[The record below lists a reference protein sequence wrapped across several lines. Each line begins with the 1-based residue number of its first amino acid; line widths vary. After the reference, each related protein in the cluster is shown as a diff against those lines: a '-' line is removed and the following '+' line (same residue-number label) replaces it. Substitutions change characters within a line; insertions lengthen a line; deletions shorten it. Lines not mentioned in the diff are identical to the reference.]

1 MAAPASLAQRFGGHA
16 PSKAQFGSASGTEA
30 AAGIA
35 GVELTAHALASR
47 LPDLMVEAKRVANTV
62 AHGIHGRRRAGPGE
76 TFWQFRQVQ
85 PGDPVTSIDW
95 RRSASSDHLYLR
107 EREWEAAHT
116 VWLWPDLSP
125 SMDFQSHLARTPK
138 GERALV
144 LMLAMAELLI
154 GGGERIGMLGALP
167 PTGSRN
173 AVEKLAQ
180 AVLRVKPTAA
190 ARESL
195 PPALTLSRFNGV
207 LLFGDFLDPVDE
219 ITARVKAIAAAGVSG
234 HIVQILDP
242 AEETLPYDGR
252 VEFIA
257 SEGGDRVLANRTET
271 LRGGYAARIAAHK
284 AALTDLA
291 RRLEWTHTVHHTDRP
306 AEETLLALH
315 NRLSDSAGRIGTA
328 DTLGRGV

>member
-1 MAAPASLAQRFGGHA
+1 M
-16 PSKAQFGSASGTEA
+16 T
-30 AAGIA
+30 
-35 GVELTAHALASR
+35 GVELAAHALASR

-85 PGDPVTSIDW
+85 PGDPVSSIDW

-138 GERALV
+138 GDRGLV

-180 AVLRVKPTAA
+180 AVLRVKETPV

-207 LLFGDFLDPVDE
+207 LLFGDFLDPVDD
-219 ITARVKAIAAAGVSG
+219 ITARLEAIAASGVSG

-252 VEFIA
+252 IEFI
-257 SEGGDRVLANRTET
+257 SPEGGDRVLPNRTET
-271 LRGGYAARIAAHK
+271 MRSGYTARLAAHK

-291 RRLEWTHTVHHTDRP
+291 RRLEWSHTVHHTDRP
-306 AEETLLALH
+306 AEQTLMALH
-315 NRLSDSAGRIGTA
+315 GRMAGSAGRFAHAAAKSGSSIAPAGEGA
-328 DTLGRGV
+328 A

>member
-1 MAAPASLAQRFGGHA
+1 MAAPASLARRFGIPLGTSRA
-16 PSKAQFGSASGTEA
+16 ASEVATGP
-30 AAGIA
+30 GMA
-35 GVELTAHALASR
+35 GVKIAAHALADR

-85 PGDPVTSIDW
+85 PGDPVGAIDW
-95 RRSASSDHLYLR
+95 RRSGSSDHLFLR

-125 SMDFQSHLARTPK
+125 SMDFRSHLSGTTK
-138 GERALV
+138 GDRALV
-144 LMLAMAELLI
+144 LLLAMGELLI

-180 AVLRVKPTAA
+180 AVLRTKPTPAA
-190 ARESL
+190 AESL

-207 LLFGDFLDPVDE
+207 LLFGDFLDPLDD
-219 ITARVKAIAAAGVSG
+219 IATRIKAIAASGVTG
-234 HIVQILDP
+234 HLVQVLDP

-252 VEFIA
+252 VQFVA
-257 SEGGDRVLANRTET
+257 SEGSDRVLANRTET
-271 LRGGYAARIAAHK
+271 LRAGYGARIAAHK
-284 AALTDLA
+284 AGLTDLA
-291 RRLEWTHTVHHTDRP
+291 RRLEWSHTVHHTDRP

-315 NRLSDSAGRIGTA
+315 TRLSGGAGTYA
-328 DTLGRGV
+328 AVTTGRGA

>member
-1 MAAPASLAQRFGGHA
+1 
-16 PSKAQFGSASGTEA
+16 
-30 AAGIA
+30 
-35 GVELTAHALASR
+35 LASR

-85 PGDPVTSIDW
+85 PGDPVTAIDW

-138 GERALV
+138 GDRALV
-144 LMLAMAELLI
+144 LMLAMSELLI
-154 GGGERIGMLGALP
+154 GGGERIGLLGAMP

-173 AVEKLAQ
+173 AVEKVAQ
-180 AVLRVKPTAA
+180 AVLRIKPTEA
-190 ARESL
+190 ARASL
-195 PPALTLSRFNGV
+195 PPALTLSRFNGL
-207 LLFGDFLDPVDE
+207 LLFGDFLDPIDE
-219 ITARVKAIAAAGVSG
+219 ITERLRAIAASGVSG
-234 HIVQILDP
+234 HVVQILDP

-257 SEGGDRVLANRTET
+257 QEGGDRLLANRTET
-271 LRGGYAARIAAHK
+271 MREGYTRRITAHK
-284 AALTDLA
+284 AALTDLT

-315 NRLSDSAGRIGTA
+315 TRLAGSAGKYAGSSGATP
-328 DTLGRGV
+328 

>member
-1 MAAPASLAQRFGGHA
+1 MAAPATLAQRFGLPIRPA
-16 PSKAQFGSASGTEA
+16 T
-30 AAGIA
+30 IA
-35 GVELTAHALASR
+35 GAAEAGGGLVSVENAAHALASR

-85 PGDPVTSIDW
+85 PGDPVTAIDW

-125 SMDFQSHLARTPK
+125 SMDFRSHLARLAK
-138 GERALV
+138 GDRGLV

-154 GGGERIGMLGALP
+154 GGGERIGMMGAMQ

-180 AVLRVKPTAA
+180 AVLRVKAA
-190 ARESL
+190 KQARDSL
-195 PPALTLSRFNGV
+195 PPALTLSRFNGR
-207 LLFGDFLDPVDE
+207 LLFGDFLDPIDDIAE
-219 ITARVKAIAAAGVSG
+219 RLQAIAASGVTG
-234 HIVQILDP
+234 HVVQILDP

-257 SEGGDRVLANRTET
+257 SEGGDRILANRTET
-271 LRGGYAARIAAHK
+271 MREGYAARIKAHK
-284 AALTDLA
+284 AALTDIT
-291 RRLEWTHTVHHTDRP
+291 RRLEWSHTVHHTDRP

-315 NRLSDSAGRIGTA
+315 TRLSGAPGKFTSAGGFK
-328 DTLGRGV
+328 

>member
-1 MAAPASLAQRFGGHA
+1 MSGGASNAVRGTTVPPDGGTQA
-16 PSKAQFGSASGTEA
+16 
-30 AAGIA
+30 
-35 GVELTAHALASR
+35 VESTAHALASR

-95 RRSASSDHLYLR
+95 RRSASSDHLFLR

-138 GERALV
+138 GDRAVV

-154 GGGERIGMLGALP
+154 GGGERIAMMGAMP
-167 PTGSRN
+167 PIGSRN
-173 AVEKLAQ
+173 GVEKLAQ
-180 AVLRVKPTAA
+180 AVLRVKPTAQ

-207 LLFGDFLDPVDE
+207 LLFGDFLDPIDE
-219 ITARVKAIAAAGVSG
+219 IAARLKAIAAAGVTG
-234 HIVQILDP
+234 HVVQILDP

-257 SEGGDRVLANRTET
+257 SEGGDRILANRTET
-271 LRGGYAARIAAHK
+271 MRAGFSARIKAHK
-284 AALTDLA
+284 AALSDLT

-306 AEETLLALH
+306 AEEILLALH
-315 NRLSDSAGRIGTA
+315 TRLSGAAGKY
-328 DTLGRGV
+328 GRGG